1 MMKCFVW
8 NVRGLDGES
17 RHSTVIQWINHNRPL
32 IDGLLETCVKQHKIN
47 FINVS
52 APSGMTFW
60 FKSLRY
66 GRKWKNNCGLGP
78 KTDTVQTYVKTD
90 QIMVCGVLFPVTNT
104 SITMGFV
111 YARNVSTERRE
122 LWDLIKN
129 LSPSSLFQSSPWIF
143 LRGFQSDFIHLWS
156 LLLVSFSH
164 PDWRPFG
171 STRLP
176 LYFQN
181 FWFSKQRLS
190 VYLDKQEPYIS
201 QSPEAW

>member
-111 YARNVSTERRE
+111 YARFVFDWEKGTVGSHQKSLTIFFISIFPM
-122 LWDLIKN
+122 DLLKGI
-129 LSPSSLFQSSPWIF
+129 SIRFYPSLKPTPC
-143 LRGFQSDFIHLWS
+143 
-156 LLLVSFSH
+156 LLLPS
-164 PDWRPFG
+164 
-171 STRLP
+171 RLKA
-176 LYFQN
+176 
-181 FWFSKQRLS
+181 FWIYKIASIL
-190 VYLDKQEPYIS
+190 
-201 QSPEAW
+201 PEFLI